1 MKAFSNFLK
10 QKKMLVQILMCGC
23 KVEKFHREQNEHVKK
38 WCNFQYHCD
47 DSHLLFMYSSKA
59 NLFVASRIQEMDFH
73 CACAKIRSNLFVI
86 FVYKLDIFELQG
98 MQNLWEKNTL
108 CFQELLVPIGK
119 YLEEI
124 IICKALFT
132 ILPQAKKLIFLCT
145 TLVKNTKY
153 KKSRLIICLVC
164 RKKKKNQ
171 WPVKIIIT
179 SQITYP
185 PTSHGTRD
193 CLMTRYDQRRCEEF
207 LKDLV

>member
-47 DSHLLFMYSSKA
+47 DSHLLLMYSSKA

-98 MQNLWEKNTL
+98 IQNLWEKNNFALSGAPSTYRRIFRRNYHL
-108 CFQELLVPIGK
+108 QGFVYYSPTGK
-119 YLEEI
+119 KVDISLYNPRE
-124 IICKALFT
+124 
-132 ILPQAKKLIFLCT
+132 
-145 TLVKNTKY
+145 KY
-153 KKSRLIICLVC
+153 
-164 RKKKKNQ
+164 
-171 WPVKIIIT
+171 
-179 SQITYP
+179 
-185 PTSHGTRD
+185 
-193 CLMTRYDQRRCEEF
+193 
-207 LKDLV
+207 

>member
-1 MKAFSNFLK
+1 
-10 QKKMLVQILMCGC
+10 MLVQILMCGC

-73 CACAKIRSNLFVI
+73 CACAKIRSNSICNFCVQARYFLNFRA
-86 FVYKLDIFELQG
+86 YKICGKKIPLR
-98 MQNLWEKNTL
+98 
-108 CFQELLVPIGK
+108 FQELLVPIGE

-145 TLVKNTKY
+145 TFVKN
-153 KKSRLIICLVC
+153 IC
-164 RKKKKNQ
+164 
-171 WPVKIIIT
+171 
-179 SQITYP
+179 
-185 PTSHGTRD
+185 
-193 CLMTRYDQRRCEEF
+193 
-207 LKDLV
+207 